1 MLQNWLKESKY
12 TVVFTGAGMS
22 TESGLPD
29 FRSSNNGLWRKKN
42 PSKIASTEALNEN
55 VQEFIEFYKERV
67 LGVKQ
72 YGPHKGHFILAKWEK
87 AGIIQSIITQN
98 VDGFHT
104 EAGSKQVAELH
115 GTLQKFHCQSCK
127 KEVDSETFV
136 KQQFCQCG
144 GVLRPN
150 IVLFGEMLPQ
160 EAFQKALMESEKAE
174 LFIVLGSSLSVT
186 PANQFQLIA
195 KQNGAKLVIVNLEPT
210 EFDSFAD
217 EVIHNRKIG
226 DLLEELDHKI
236 KANE

>member
-115 GTLQKFHCQSCK
+115 GTVTK
-127 KEVDSETFV
+127 V
-136 KQQFCQCG
+136 
-144 GVLRPN
+144 
-150 IVLFGEMLPQ
+150 
-160 EAFQKALMESEKAE
+160 
-174 LFIVLGSSLSVT
+174 SLS
-186 PANQFQLIA
+186 
-195 KQNGAKLVIVNLEPT
+195 KL
-210 EFDSFAD
+210 
-217 EVIHNRKIG
+217 
-226 DLLEELDHKI
+226 
-236 KANE
+236 